1 MNLETNSTAGGVDM
15 RALHEDFREAA
26 LEARSSYRA
35 VCLLVR
41 LLNGETDASLSVTD
55 REGLAVLLESIQ
67 GRLELSMQ
75 GLGITAQALGMP
87 DAWEL
92 MH

>member
-1 MNLETNSTAGGVDM
+1 MNLETNSTAGGVDLG
-15 RALHEDFREAA
+15 ALHEDFREAT

-55 REGLAVLLESIQ
+55 REGLAVLLESVQ
-67 GRLELSMQ
+67 GRLELSIQ
-75 GLGITAQALGMP
+75 GLGVTAQALGMP

>member
-35 VCLLVR
+35 ACLLVR
-41 LLNGETDASLSVTD
+41 LLNGETEASFSVTD

-67 GRLELSMQ
+67 GRLELSIQ
-75 GLGITAQALGMP
+75 GLGVTAQVLGMP

>member
-1 MNLETNSTAGGVDM
+1 MNIETNSTAGGVDLG
-15 RALHEDFREAA
+15 ALHEDFREAA

-67 GRLELSMQ
+67 GRLELSIQ